1 MRWYIINVKK
11 HKFMIALAS
20 VLLFLVFSLSISISA
35 VERIHRSELFITTGK
50 GINDGKII
58 IIDAGHGGEDSGAVG
73 VDGSLEKDI
82 ALSLAFEIG
91 NLLEEQGYAVV
102 YTRTSDN
109 LLYKPEENIKGIR
122 KISDLKNRCAVAS
135 NYPESVF
142 VSVHLNSFSQE
153 KYSGLQTYYS
163 SNNDLS
169 RKIAESVQ
177 NKVRED
183 LQPTNN
189 RAVKEGKSMYLME
202 NIDNP
207 AVLIEC
213 GFLSNG
219 AECKKLSEKEY
230 QKQLSF
236 SIVCGIIEAIE

>member
-11 HKFMIALAS
+11 HKFFIALVS
-20 VLLFLVFSLSISISA
+20 VILFLVFSLSISISA
-35 VERIHRSELFITTGK
+35 VERIHRSELFITTGTE
-50 GINDGKII
+50 INNSKII

-73 VDGSLEKDI
+73 VDGSLEKNI

-91 NLLEEQGYAVV
+91 NLLEEKGYAVV
-102 YTRTSDN
+102 YTRTTDA

-122 KISDLKNRCAVAS
+122 KISDLKNRCAVAK

-163 SNNDLS
+163 ENNELS
-169 RKIAESVQ
+169 REIAESIQ
-177 NKVRED
+177 HRVRED
-183 LQPTNN
+183 VQPLNN
-189 RAVKEGKSMYLME
+189 RVIKEGKDIYLME

-213 GFLSNG
+213 GFLSNIE
-219 AECKKLSEKEY
+219 ECEKLSKKEY